1 MRSTRSG
8 RLPQNTERGLMNKR
22 RRYSNATGRVAE
34 VRFARAAR
42 NEGLLVGYAREE
54 DDRHKH
60 IDYWLAMNRDGK
72 RWGVDVKGNN
82 LPDEIWVE
90 FKNVNGDPGWLYG
103 GATII
108 AFDMPEEGGFS
119 IVDRDE
125 LAFFCEKHVRNEN
138 VDDKKYAYLKKY
150 TRKGRQ
156 DVITMLKL
164 HDIKAL
170 MSYRVWEYDQR
181 Y

>member
-1 MRSTRSG
+1 MANIGS
-8 RLPQNTERGLMNKR
+8 KR
-22 RRYSNATGRVAE
+22 RVYSNSTGRMAE
-34 VRFARAAR
+34 VRFVRAAR
-42 NEGLLVGYAREE
+42 NKGLLVTKATAKQDMHE
-54 DDRHKH
+54 H
-60 IDYWLAMNRDGK
+60 IDYWLAMNKDGK
-72 RWGVDVKGNN
+72 KCGVDVKGNN

-90 FKNVNGDPGWLYG
+90 FKNVRGDDGWLYG

-125 LAFFCEKHVRNEN
+125 LAFFCEKHVKEEK
-138 VDDKKYAYLKKY
+138 VTDKKHAYLKKY
-150 TRKGRQ
+150 TRKDRQ
-156 DVITMLKL
+156 DVISILKL
-164 HDIKAL
+164 HDLKAL